1 MDLKIFKDKFFYDN
15 FLINPDKNLSRVKS
29 ILSKLGNPEATL
41 SNVIHIAGT
50 NGKGSTLAFLKSCL
64 IENNYSVNAF
74 VSPHLKTLNERIII
88 KGSIID
94 DDSLDQVIRECFSIL
109 GKKKISFFEFMT
121 ACAFEL
127 FKRNTSDWSL
137 IEVGMG
143 GSYDAT
149 NSIPNKD
156 LSIITPISLDHEI
169 FLGDT
174 IKKIAIEKLGIINHK
189 STVVFGP
196 QEESLEDLIKDN
208 LSQKNSTG
216 FFYGRDWTIKK
227 INKIIKYEDG
237 DNKIE
242 FQSIGLKGDHQIIN
256 AGMCIASLKILQK
269 KEKIELNDN
278 QIKDGIAKTFWPGRL
293 MELSRGLKIIN
304 NDSCDI
310 WVDGCHNPAGSNA
323 IAEEIIRMNE
333 KNKKETVLIL
343 GMSKDKKI
351 DKFLDNFKGIVR
363 EILVVPIK
371 NRESINFDQ
380 VTNASKGMGFNILEK
395 QSISEALESIALRD
409 NLRILICG
417 SLYLAAEAL
426 LMD

>member
-15 FLINPDKNLSRVKS
+15 FLINPDKNLSRVKF
-29 ILSKLGNPEATL
+29 ILSKLGNPESTL

-74 VSPHLKTLNERIII
+74 VSPHLETLNERIII

-94 DDSLDQVIRECFSIL
+94 DDSLDQVIRECLSIL

-149 NSIPNKD
+149 NSIPNKN

-169 FLGDT
+169 FLGET
-174 IKKIAIEKLGIINHK
+174 IKKIATEKLGIINHK

-227 INKIIKYEDG
+227 INRIIKYEDG

-242 FQSIGLKGDHQIIN
+242 FKSIGLKGDHQIIN

-293 MELSRGLKIIN
+293 TELSRGLKIIN
-304 NDSCDI
+304 NVSCDI
-310 WVDGCHNPAGSNA
+310 WVDGCHNPAGSNV

-351 DKFLDNFKGIVR
+351 DKFLNNFKGIVN
-363 EILVVPIK
+363 EILFVPIK
-371 NRESINFDQ
+371 NRDSINFDQ
-380 VTNASKGMGFNILEK
+380 VTNASKGMGFNIIEK
-395 QSISEALESIALRD
+395 QSISEALESIARRD

>member
-1 MDLKIFKDKFFYDN
+1 MDLKIFKDKFFYNN
-15 FLINPDKNLSRVKS
+15 FLMNPDKNLSRIQS
-29 ILSKLGNPEATL
+29 LLSKLGNPESTL

-64 IENNYSVNAF
+64 SENNYSVNAF
-74 VSPHLKTLNERIII
+74 VSPHLKILNERIII
-88 KGSIID
+88 RGSIID
-94 DDSLDQVIRECFSIL
+94 DDSLDQVIRECLNIL

-127 FKRNTSDWSL
+127 FKRNSSDWSL

-169 FLGDT
+169 FLGET

-196 QEESLEDLIKDN
+196 QEESLGDLIKDN
-208 LSQKNSTG
+208 LSQKNSSG

-227 INKIIKYEDG
+227 NKKIIKYEDH

-269 KEKIELNDN
+269 KEKIELSDN
-278 QIKDGIAKTFWPGRL
+278 QIKAGISKTFWPGRL
-293 MELSRGLKIIN
+293 MQLSKGLKIIN
-304 NDSCDI
+304 NGSCDI
-310 WVDGCHNPAGSNA
+310 WVDGCHNPAGSN
-323 IAEEIIRMNE
+323 IVAEEIIRMNE

-343 GMSKDKKI
+343 GMSRDKKI
-351 DKFLDNFKGIVR
+351 DKFLNNFKGITD

-371 NRESINFDQ
+371 NRPSINFDQ
-380 VTNASKGMGFNILEK
+380 VRDASKGMGFNILEK
-395 QSISEALESIALRD
+395 ESISEALESIAIRD

-417 SLYLAAEAL
+417 SLYLAGEAL
-426 LMD
+426 LLD

>member
-94 DDSLDQVIRECFSIL
+94 DDSLDQVIRECLSIL

-143 GSYDAT
+143 GSHDAT

-169 FLGDT
+169 FLGET
-174 IKKIAIEKLGIINHK
+174 IKKIATEKLGIINHK

-256 AGMCIASLKILQK
+256 AGMCIASLKILQR

-293 MELSRGLKIIN
+293 TELSRGLKIIN
-304 NDSCDI
+304 NVSCDI
-310 WVDGCHNPAGSNA
+310 WVDGCHNPAGSNV

-395 QSISEALESIALRD
+395 QSISEALESIARRD

>member
-1 MDLKIFKDKFFYDN
+1 MDHKIFKDKFFYDN

-237 DNKIE
+237 NNKIE

-343 GMSKDKKI
+343 GMSKGKKI
-351 DKFLDNFKGIVR
+351 DKFLDNFKGIIN

>member
-1 MDLKIFKDKFFYDN
+1 MDHKIFKDKFFYDN

-169 FLGDT
+169 FLGET
-174 IKKIAIEKLGIINHK
+174 IKKIATEKLGIINHK

-304 NDSCDI
+304 NVSCDI
-310 WVDGCHNPAGSNA
+310 WVDGCHNPAGSNV

-351 DKFLDNFKGIVR
+351 DKFLDNFKGIIN

>member
-1 MDLKIFKDKFFYDN
+1 MDHKIFKDKFFYDN

-310 WVDGCHNPAGSNA
+310 WVDGCHNPAGSNV

-343 GMSKDKKI
+343 GMSKGKKI
-351 DKFLDNFKGIVR
+351 DKFLDNFKGIIN

>member
-143 GSYDAT
+143 GSHDAT

-169 FLGDT
+169 FLGET
-174 IKKIAIEKLGIINHK
+174 IKKIATEKLGIINHK

-196 QEESLEDLIKDN
+196 QEESLEDLIKDT

-216 FFYGRDWTIKK
+216 FFYGKDWTIKK
-227 INKIIKYEDG
+227 INRIIKYEDG

-293 MELSRGLKIIN
+293 TELSRGLKIIN
-304 NDSCDI
+304 NVSCDI
-310 WVDGCHNPAGSNA
+310 WVDGCHNPAGSNV

-395 QSISEALESIALRD
+395 QSISEALESIARRD

>member
-1 MDLKIFKDKFFYDN
+1 MDHKIFKDKFFYDN

-74 VSPHLKTLNERIII
+74 VSPHLETLNERIII

-94 DDSLDQVIRECFSIL
+94 DDSLDQVIRECLSIL

-293 MELSRGLKIIN
+293 TELSRGLKIIN
-304 NDSCDI
+304 NGSCDI
-310 WVDGCHNPAGSNA
+310 WVDGCHNPAGSNV

-351 DKFLDNFKGIVR
+351 DKFLNNFKGIVN
-363 EILVVPIK
+363 EILFVPIK
-371 NRESINFDQ
+371 NRDSINFDQ
-380 VTNASKGMGFNILEK
+380 VTNASKGMGFNIIEK
-395 QSISEALESIALRD
+395 QSISEALESIARRD

>member
-1 MDLKIFKDKFFYDN
+1 MDHKIFKDKFFYDN

-94 DDSLDQVIRECFSIL
+94 DVSLDQVIRECFSIL

-343 GMSKDKKI
+343 GMSKGKKI
-351 DKFLDNFKGIVR
+351 DKFLDNFKGIIN

>member
-1 MDLKIFKDKFFYDN
+1 MDHKIFKDKFFYDN

-343 GMSKDKKI
+343 GMSKGKKI
-351 DKFLDNFKGIVR
+351 DKFIDNFKGIIN

>member
-94 DDSLDQVIRECFSIL
+94 DDSLDQVIRECLSIL

-343 GMSKDKKI
+343 GMSKGKKI

>member
-1 MDLKIFKDKFFYDN
+1 MDHKIFKDKFFYDN

-343 GMSKDKKI
+343 GMSKGKKI

>member
-1 MDLKIFKDKFFYDN
+1 MDFKIFKDKFFYDN

-29 ILSKLGNPEATL
+29 ILSELGNPEATL

-94 DDSLDQVIRECFSIL
+94 DDSLDQVIRECLSIL

-174 IKKIAIEKLGIINHK
+174 IKKIAIEKLGIINYK

-343 GMSKDKKI
+343 GMSKGKKI
-351 DKFLDNFKGIVR
+351 DKFLDNFKGIIN

>member
-74 VSPHLKTLNERIII
+74 VSPHLKKLNERIII

-293 MELSRGLKIIN
+293 TELSRGLKIIN

-310 WVDGCHNPAGSNA
+310 WVDGCHNPAGSNV

-343 GMSKDKKI
+343 GMSKDKKV
-351 DKFLDNFKGIVR
+351 DKFLDNFKGVIN

>member
-1 MDLKIFKDKFFYDN
+1 MDHKIFKDKFFYDN

-143 GSYDAT
+143 GSHDAT
-149 NSIPNKD
+149 NSIPNKN

-242 FQSIGLKGDHQIIN
+242 FKSIGLKGDHQIIN

-293 MELSRGLKIIN
+293 TELSRGLKIIN

-310 WVDGCHNPAGSNA
+310 WVDGCHNPAGSNV

-343 GMSKDKKI
+343 GMSKGKKI
-351 DKFLDNFKGIVR
+351 DKFLDNFKGIIN

-371 NRESINFDQ
+371 NREAINFDQ

>member
-74 VSPHLKTLNERIII
+74 VSPHLKILNERIII

-94 DDSLDQVIRECFSIL
+94 DDSLDQVIRECLSIL

-143 GSYDAT
+143 GSHDAT

-169 FLGDT
+169 FLGET
-174 IKKIAIEKLGIINHK
+174 IKKIATEKLGIINHK

-196 QEESLEDLIKDN
+196 QEESLEDLIKDT

-216 FFYGRDWTIKK
+216 FFYGKDWTIKK
-227 INKIIKYEDG
+227 INRIIKYEDG

-256 AGMCIASLKILQK
+256 AGMCIASLKILQR

-293 MELSRGLKIIN
+293 TELSRGLKIIN
-304 NDSCDI
+304 NVSCDI
-310 WVDGCHNPAGSNA
+310 WVDGCHNPAGSNV

-395 QSISEALESIALRD
+395 QSISEALESIARRD

>member
-1 MDLKIFKDKFFYDN
+1 MDHKIFKDKFFYDN

-88 KGSIID
+88 KGSIVD

-169 FLGDT
+169 FLGET
-174 IKKIAIEKLGIINHK
+174 IKKIATEKLGIINHK

-380 VTNASKGMGFNILEK
+380 VSNASKGMGFNILEK

>member
-94 DDSLDQVIRECFSIL
+94 DDTLDQVIKECLSIL

-343 GMSKDKKI
+343 GMSKGKKI
-351 DKFLDNFKGIVR
+351 DKFLDNFKGIIN

>member
-1 MDLKIFKDKFFYDN
+1 MDHKIFKDKFFYDN

-74 VSPHLKTLNERIII
+74 VSPHLKKLNERIII

-94 DDSLDQVIRECFSIL
+94 DDSLDQVIRECLSIL

-343 GMSKDKKI
+343 GMSKGKKI

>member
-94 DDSLDQVIRECFSIL
+94 DDSLDQVIRECLSIL

-143 GSYDAT
+143 GSHDAT

-169 FLGDT
+169 FLGET
-174 IKKIAIEKLGIINHK
+174 IKKIATEKLGIINHK

-196 QEESLEDLIKDN
+196 QEESLEDLIKDT

-216 FFYGRDWTIKK
+216 FFYGKDWTIKK
-227 INKIIKYEDG
+227 INRIIKYEDG

-256 AGMCIASLKILQK
+256 AGMCIASLKILQR

-293 MELSRGLKIIN
+293 TELSRGLKIIN
-304 NDSCDI
+304 NVSCDI
-310 WVDGCHNPAGSNA
+310 WVDGCHNPAGSNV
-323 IAEEIIRMNE
+323 IAEEIISMNE

-395 QSISEALESIALRD
+395 QSISEALESIARRD

>member
-1 MDLKIFKDKFFYDN
+1 MDHKIFKDKFFYDN

-149 NSIPNKD
+149 NSIPSKD
-156 LSIITPISLDHEI
+156 LSIITPISLDHET
-169 FLGDT
+169 FLGET
-174 IKKIAIEKLGIINHK
+174 IKKIATEKLGIINHK

-196 QEESLEDLIKDN
+196 QDESLEDLIKDN

-293 MELSRGLKIIN
+293 TELSRGLKIIN

-351 DKFLDNFKGIVR
+351 DKFLDNFKGIVN

-395 QSISEALESIALRD
+395 QSISEALESIAQRD

>member
-1 MDLKIFKDKFFYDN
+1 MDHKIFKDKFFYDN

-293 MELSRGLKIIN
+293 TELSRGLKIIN
-304 NDSCDI
+304 NDSYDI

-343 GMSKDKKI
+343 GMSKGKKI
-351 DKFLDNFKGIVR
+351 DKFLDNFKGIIN

-395 QSISEALESIALRD
+395 QSISEALESIARRD

>member
-169 FLGDT
+169 FLGET
-174 IKKIAIEKLGIINHK
+174 IKKIATEKLGIINHK

-196 QEESLEDLIKDN
+196 QEESLEDLIKDT

-216 FFYGRDWTIKK
+216 FFYGKDWTIKK
-227 INKIIKYEDG
+227 INRIIKYEDG

-343 GMSKDKKI
+343 GMSKGKKI
-351 DKFLDNFKGIVR
+351 DKFLDNFKGIIN

>member
-1 MDLKIFKDKFFYDN
+1 MDHKIFKDKFFYDN

>member
-1 MDLKIFKDKFFYDN
+1 MDHKIFKDKFFYDN

-169 FLGDT
+169 FLGET
-174 IKKIAIEKLGIINHK
+174 IKKIATEKLGIINHK

-216 FFYGRDWTIKK
+216 FFYGRDWIIKK

-343 GMSKDKKI
+343 GMSKGKKI
-351 DKFLDNFKGIVR
+351 DKFLDNFKGIIN

>member
-1 MDLKIFKDKFFYDN
+1 MDHKIFKDKFFYDN

-293 MELSRGLKIIN
+293 TKLSRGLKIIN

-343 GMSKDKKI
+343 GMSKGKKI
-351 DKFLDNFKGIVR
+351 DKFLDNFKGIIN

>member
-227 INKIIKYEDG
+227 INKIIKYEDD

-293 MELSRGLKIIN
+293 TELSRGLKIIN
-304 NDSCDI
+304 NVSCDI
-310 WVDGCHNPAGSNA
+310 WVDGCHNPAGSNV

>member
-1 MDLKIFKDKFFYDN
+1 MDHKIFKDKFFYDN

-351 DKFLDNFKGIVR
+351 DKFLDNFKGIIN

>member
-1 MDLKIFKDKFFYDN
+1 MDHKIFKDKFFYDN

-156 LSIITPISLDHEI
+156 LSIITPISLDHET
-169 FLGDT
+169 FLGET
-174 IKKIAIEKLGIINHK
+174 IKKIATEKLGIINHK

-196 QEESLEDLIKDN
+196 QEESLEDLIKDT

-216 FFYGRDWTIKK
+216 FFYGKDWTIKK
-227 INKIIKYEDG
+227 INRIIKYEDG

-242 FQSIGLKGDHQIIN
+242 FHSIGLKGDHQIIN

-343 GMSKDKKI
+343 GMSKGKKI
-351 DKFLDNFKGIVR
+351 DKFLDNFKGIIN

>member
-1 MDLKIFKDKFFYDN
+1 MDHKIFKDKFFYDN

-94 DDSLDQVIRECFSIL
+94 DDSLDQVIRECLSIL

-169 FLGDT
+169 FLGET
-174 IKKIAIEKLGIINHK
+174 IKKIATEKLGIINHK

-293 MELSRGLKIIN
+293 TELSRGLKIIN

-310 WVDGCHNPAGSNA
+310 WVDGCHNPAGSNV

-343 GMSKDKKI
+343 GMSKGKKI
-351 DKFLDNFKGIVR
+351 DKFLDNFKGIIN

>member
-94 DDSLDQVIRECFSIL
+94 DDSLDQVIRECLSIL

-143 GSYDAT
+143 GSHDAT

-169 FLGDT
+169 FLGET
-174 IKKIAIEKLGIINHK
+174 IKKIATEKLGIINHK

-216 FFYGRDWTIKK
+216 FFYGKDWTIKK
-227 INKIIKYEDG
+227 INRIIKYEDG

-256 AGMCIASLKILQK
+256 AGMCIASLKILQR

-293 MELSRGLKIIN
+293 TELSRGLKIIN
-304 NDSCDI
+304 NVSCDI
-310 WVDGCHNPAGSNA
+310 WVDGCHNPAGSNV

-395 QSISEALESIALRD
+395 QSISEALESIARRD

>member
-1 MDLKIFKDKFFYDN
+1 MDHKIFKDKFFYDN

-227 INKIIKYEDG
+227 INRIIKYEDG

-323 IAEEIIRMNE
+323 IAEEIIRMNK

-343 GMSKDKKI
+343 GMSKGKKI
-351 DKFLDNFKGIVR
+351 DKFLDNFKGIIN

>member
-304 NDSCDI
+304 NVSCDI
-310 WVDGCHNPAGSNA
+310 WVDGCHNPAGSNV

-395 QSISEALESIALRD
+395 QSISEALESIARRD

>member
-94 DDSLDQVIRECFSIL
+94 DDSLDQVIRECLSIL

-143 GSYDAT
+143 GSHDAT

-169 FLGDT
+169 FLGET
-174 IKKIAIEKLGIINHK
+174 IKKIATEKLGIINHK

-196 QEESLEDLIKDN
+196 QEESLEDLIKDT

-216 FFYGRDWTIKK
+216 FFYGKDWTIKK
-227 INKIIKYEDG
+227 INRIIKYEDG

-256 AGMCIASLKILQK
+256 AGMCIASLKILQR

-293 MELSRGLKIIN
+293 TELSRGLKIIN
-304 NDSCDI
+304 NVSCDI
-310 WVDGCHNPAGSNA
+310 WVDGCHNPAGSNV

>member
-1 MDLKIFKDKFFYDN
+1 MDHKIFKDKFFYDN

-94 DDSLDQVIRECFSIL
+94 DDSLDQVIRECLSIL

-143 GSYDAT
+143 GSHDAT

-169 FLGDT
+169 FLGET
-174 IKKIAIEKLGIINHK
+174 IKKIATEKLGIINHK

-196 QEESLEDLIKDN
+196 QEESLEDLIKDT

-216 FFYGRDWTIKK
+216 FFYGKDWTIKK
-227 INKIIKYEDG
+227 INRIIKYEDG

-256 AGMCIASLKILQK
+256 AGMCIASLKILQR

-293 MELSRGLKIIN
+293 TELSRGLKIIN
-304 NDSCDI
+304 NVSCDI
-310 WVDGCHNPAGSNA
+310 WVDGCHNPAGSNV

-395 QSISEALESIALRD
+395 QSISEALESIARRD

>member
-94 DDSLDQVIRECFSIL
+94 DDSLDQVIRECLSIL

-169 FLGDT
+169 FLGET
-174 IKKIAIEKLGIINHK
+174 IKKIATEKLGIINHK

-196 QEESLEDLIKDN
+196 QEESLEDLIKDT

-227 INKIIKYEDG
+227 INRIIKYEDG

-304 NDSCDI
+304 NVSCDI

-343 GMSKDKKI
+343 GMSKGKKI
-351 DKFLDNFKGIVR
+351 DKFLDNFKGIIN

>member
-94 DDSLDQVIRECFSIL
+94 DDSLDQVIRECLSIL

-143 GSYDAT
+143 GSHDAT

-169 FLGDT
+169 FLGET
-174 IKKIAIEKLGIINHK
+174 IKKIATEKLGIINHK

-216 FFYGRDWTIKK
+216 FFYGKDWTIKK
-227 INKIIKYEDG
+227 INRIIKYEDG

-293 MELSRGLKIIN
+293 TELSRGLKIIN
-304 NDSCDI
+304 NVSCDI
-310 WVDGCHNPAGSNA
+310 WVDGCHNPAGSNV

-395 QSISEALESIALRD
+395 QSISEALESIARRD

>member
-94 DDSLDQVIRECFSIL
+94 DDSLDQVIRECLSIL

-156 LSIITPISLDHEI
+156 LSIITPISLDHET
-169 FLGDT
+169 FLGET
-174 IKKIAIEKLGIINHK
+174 IKKIATEKLGIINHK

-216 FFYGRDWTIKK
+216 FFYGKDWTIKK
-227 INKIIKYEDG
+227 INRIIKYEDG

-343 GMSKDKKI
+343 GMSKGKKI
-351 DKFLDNFKGIVR
+351 DKFLDNFKGIIN

-395 QSISEALESIALRD
+395 QSISEALESIARRD